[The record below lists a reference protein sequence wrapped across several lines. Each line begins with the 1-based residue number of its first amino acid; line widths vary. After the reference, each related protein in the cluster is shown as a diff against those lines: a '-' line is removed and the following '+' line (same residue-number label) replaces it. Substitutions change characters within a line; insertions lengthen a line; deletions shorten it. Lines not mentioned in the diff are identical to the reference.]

1 MAIPHWT
8 VRRRGDLELL
18 LGGARSVAGWN
29 YLESFLA
36 AGVGAVLL
44 IRAYLGLTGF
54 PQLGGHGL
62 HIAHML
68 WGGAFMVA
76 AIVLLLTIL
85 GYRIRHSA
93 AILGGIGF
101 GTFIDE
107 LGKFITSD
115 TNYFYQPSAA
125 IIYIIF
131 VVIYLVFRL
140 LRHERN
146 VTDQEYLINSVQ
158 VFEQAL
164 IRGYDRSY
172 IEKAV
177 SRLKHAHGDTPL
189 FRHLMD
195 AYGSC
200 PPETPTPPGMLQRA
214 RERSRDIYDVLV
226 RTVWFPRVVI
236 LFFVIEAI
244 LTLLVAVIATWRATS
259 FELVT
264 DAGTLAAARVM
275 MKQADVLFATIA
287 SVLVI
292 LGALVMVRS
301 RMDAYRMFKLAMLV
315 SIFLTQIF
323 EFYTIQFVALFGL
336 AFNIVG
342 LVLANTVMARER
354 DRIRRQHLGP
364 ASSA

>member
-1 MAIPHWT
+1 LEDWVKLHRRHFVRNLDDERYLEAFLVSAVAAI
-8 VRRRGDLELL
+8 LL
-18 LGGARSVAGWN
+18 LRF
-29 YLESFLA
+29 YL
-36 AGVGAVLL
+36 
-44 IRAYLGLTGF
+44 YLSGF
-54 PQLGGHGL
+54 PQVGGKGL
-62 HIAHML
+62 HVAHTL
-68 WGGAFMVA
+68 WGGVLMVA
-76 AIVLLLTIL
+76 SLALVFNYLDQQA
-85 GYRIRHSA
+85 HQAA
-93 AILGGIGF
+93 AIIGGAGF
-101 GTFIDE
+101 GIFIDE

-264 DAGTLAAARVM
+264 DAGTVAAARIM
-275 MKQADVLFATIA
+275 MKQADVIFAAIA